1 MAKTE
6 QAAASLK
13 KVAESS
19 APPTPHS
26 PGISSSSSTTAPK
39 TKVEAVAQLVGF
51 LEESRQSDENSFQ
64 VQLQKLKREKEEKRK
79 EQRRLASQAK
89 KIHQKQK
96 RLVAKCNKASTEELL
111 EVLRHRAVLKEKRS
125 GSDASSSGSKS
136 AKKTK

>member
-19 APPTPHS
+19 APPAPQS
-26 PGISSSSSTTAPK
+26 PGSSSSSTTAPK

-64 VQLQKLKREKEEKRK
+64 AQLQKLKREKEEKRK

-111 EVLRHRAVLKEKRS
+111 EVLRHRAVLKGKRS
-125 GSDASSSGSKS
+125 GSDASSSGAKS